1 MPSLP
6 HKNMILGIPGSKRG
20 ATVEFVSCEHSSSP
34 ADAGVVAPPSS
45 ENPESPES
53 RSESLLGPGMVTKTD
68 FFPLLFHN
76 LVEPREEASPDSVSL
91 KGQRQGPRNYPKYIQ
106 CQTQAA

>member
-1 MPSLP
+1 MLVPSPP

-34 ADAGVVAPPSS
+34 AEAGVVAPPSS

-53 RSESLLGPGMVTKTD
+53 RSESLLGSGMVTKTV
-68 FFPLLFHN
+68 FSPLLFHN
-76 LVEPREEASPDSVSL
+76 LVEPREASPESVFL
-91 KGQRQGPRNYPKYIQ
+91 TEGQHW
-106 CQTQAA
+106 